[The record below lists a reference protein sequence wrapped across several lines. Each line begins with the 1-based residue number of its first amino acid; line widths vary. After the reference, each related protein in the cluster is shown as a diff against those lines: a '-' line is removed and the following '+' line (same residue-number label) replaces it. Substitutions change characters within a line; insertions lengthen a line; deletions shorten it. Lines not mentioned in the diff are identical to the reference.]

1 MGTIGWAGLSALST
15 KIIAQ
20 SASLQEVLSYTRIS
34 IGVCA
39 SLAALVVLA
48 RAQLDRPLPISV
60 SEDQAA
66 MIRSLA
72 DQMAFAESRAR
83 LLALAKRVEESESA
97 GNPHGLGVSP
107 SPPPSAT

>member
-1 MGTIGWAGLSALST
+1 MMGTIGWAALGALST
-15 KIIAQ
+15 KVIAQ
-20 SASLQEVLSYTRIS
+20 SASLQEMFSYTRIS

-39 SLAALVVLA
+39 SLAALIVLA
-48 RAQLDRPLPISV
+48 RAQSNSPLPISV
-60 SEDQAA
+60 SEGRAA

-97 GNPHGLGVSP
+97 GSPHGLGGV
-107 SPPPSAT
+107 A